1 MFDAVLI
8 VSFGGPQSMDDIRP
22 FLANVLRGRPVPT
35 NRIEEVA
42 QRLSCGRT
50 TVYGLLNSGELRSVK
65 LGNSRRVL
73 VDDLEN

>member
-1 MFDAVLI
+1 MSTKGDRKLI
-8 VSFGGPQSMDDIRP
+8 ATEQELLG
-22 FLANVLRGRPVPT
+22 
-35 NRIEEVA
+35 IEEVA

-50 TVYGLLNSGELRSVK
+50 TVYVLLNSGELRSVK